1 MLYCPKREEINPRD
15 LGLGKSQGEVRGSNV
30 FFYKSNIKYLAKSGG
45 NIWNIW
51 SIWYEP
57 WLKYGSQ
64 AEVETEEEIVIVEM
78 DLGEEEAQWEWAWDL
93 RVGPQWDLK
102 VGPQWKVGWRV
113 GSRVWAQWEKMIWK
127 LLLLNKFAVEKKRQ
141 GLAILKG
148 MILLMHLHE
157 EAYYWYKLGGKY
169 IQPSI
174 SDPPTRERYLRQN
187 VGGDNGNRI
196 SRSDQTLIEPNLLN
210 EQMEHWRL

>member
-1 MLYCPKREEINPRD
+1 MWFA
-15 LGLGKSQGEVRGSNV
+15 GRGGDRRRNGHRR
-30 FFYKSNIKYLAKSGG
+30 NG
-45 NIWNIW
+45 
-51 SIWYEP
+51 P
-57 WLKYGSQ
+57 WRRRSS
-64 AEVETEEEIVIVEM
+64 V
-78 DLGEEEAQWEWAWDL
+78 
-93 RVGPQWDLK
+93 RVGFRLESGAS
-102 VGPQWKVGWRV
+102 VRLESGASVRLESGASVRLGKVGWRV
-113 GSRVWAQWEKMIWK
+113 RSRVWAQWEKMIWK

-141 GLAILKG
+141 GFAILKG